1 MFKQGNKLGGRKKGS
16 LNKIQ
21 AKVKENMTLIVEG
34 NVEEFQRRLNALSD
48 NDFVKAYLSCAKY
61 VIPTLK
67 SQEVKMDVRDESAP
81 TWLIE
86 LSEEDED
93 RIEES
98 LK

>member
-21 AKVKENMTLIVEG
+21 SKVKENMTLIVEG

-48 NDFVKAYLSCAKY
+48 NDFVKAYLNCARY

-67 SQEVKMDVRDESAP
+67 SQEVKMEVRDESAP